1 MKFKDMRKIML
12 VILLAAGFVGC
23 EVAGELV
30 DDTETIDLGSAEFA
44 DVKLDMGVGELRLQG
59 GANAL
64 MEGHFRYNIEHWKP
78 EVEYRVTGSRGVL
91 TVKQGKSR
99 RMHVGRKKN
108 IWDVSLNDDVPID
121 LFVDCG
127 VGESDL
133 DLRGLTL
140 KSLEIDMGI
149 GELTVDLAGEL
160 KRDLDIVIDC
170 GIGSTTIF
178 LPENVGVRARVDH
191 GIGSVNARGF
201 KKRGGV
207 YTNDAYGETEVT
219 IDIEIDSGIG
229 SLDLKLR

>member
-12 VILLAAGFVGC
+12 VILLAAGLVGC

-30 DDTETIDLGSAEFA
+30 DETKTIDLGSAEFA

-78 EVEYRVTGSRGVL
+78 EVEYSVTGSRGVL

>member
-1 MKFKDMRKIML
+1 MEFKDMRNITL
-12 VILLAAGFVGC
+12 VILLAAGLVGC

-30 DDTETIDLGSAEFA
+30 DVNEIVELGSAEFA
-44 DVKLDMGVGELRLQG
+44 DVKLDMSVGELRLQG
-59 GANAL
+59 GASAL
-64 MEGHFRYNIEHWKP
+64 MEGQFRYNIERWKP

-99 RMHVGRKKN
+99 RMHVGRKRN

-127 VGESDL
+127 VGESGL
-133 DLRGLTL
+133 DLRGLNL

-149 GELTVDLAGEL
+149 GELTVDLDGEL
-160 KRDLDIVIDC
+160 ERDLDIFVDC

-178 LPENVGVRARVDH
+178 LPENIGVRARVDH

-207 YTNDAYGETEVT
+207 YKNDAYGKTKVT
-219 IDIEIDSGIG
+219 IDIDVDSGIG
-229 SLDLKLR
+229 SLDLRLR